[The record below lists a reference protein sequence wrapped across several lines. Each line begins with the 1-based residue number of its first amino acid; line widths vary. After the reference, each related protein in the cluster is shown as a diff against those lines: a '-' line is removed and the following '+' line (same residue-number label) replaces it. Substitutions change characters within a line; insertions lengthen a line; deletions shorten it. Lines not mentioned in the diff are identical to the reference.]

1 MSQLEDNLA
10 SVNIK
15 LSEEDIQRLHEIT
28 AAPLPYPHWFTE
40 RVQDQPVMAA
50 LKG

>member
-1 MSQLEDNLA
+1 MAQLDDNLA
-10 SVNIK
+10 SVNVK
-15 LSEEDIQRLHEIT
+15 LSEDDLTRLQELT

-40 RVQDQPVMAA
+40 RVQDAPVMAA